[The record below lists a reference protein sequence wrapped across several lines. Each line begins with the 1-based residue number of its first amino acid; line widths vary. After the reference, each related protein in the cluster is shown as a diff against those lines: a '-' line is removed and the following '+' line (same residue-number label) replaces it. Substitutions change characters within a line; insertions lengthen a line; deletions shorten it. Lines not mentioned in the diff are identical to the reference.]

1 LDFINY
7 KNNYIIRNYW
17 SELFNNEERQKDSKL
32 DYAIKKRETRKMKFI
47 NEHLNTEIVFDKNML
62 TEFDLNDTDVFIID
76 SNVFRLYKNLFK
88 PIKDQSRIFIY
99 EANEHAKN
107 NDSLKKIYKFLNTN
121 NVKRNN
127 IIIGIGGGITTDI
140 AAFAAS
146 TFKRGCRLILVP
158 TTLLG
163 MVDASIGGKTGINFE
178 NIKNGIGSFY
188 PAEKVI
194 INSDFLKTQIKAD
207 YKDGLVEIIKMSFLS
222 HSNLYKILYDEQ
234 NIEEI
239 IKEAIRTKLE
249 LCQKDLH
256 DKSSRR
262 LLNLGHTF
270 GHVLE
275 SISNYEISHGTAVAI
290 GIRAASRFSLQKRF
304 IDDKAYI
311 NIISRMNKYELPK
324 SFSRKYLA
332 LLLEQGI
339 SKLKQDKKADDK
351 INLILF
357 KDLDELFI
365 FQTDKYKE
373 IINTLKEFT
382 DV

>member
-1 LDFINY
+1 
-7 KNNYIIRNYW
+7 
-17 SELFNNEERQKDSKL
+17 
-32 DYAIKKRETRKMKFI
+32 MKFI
-47 NEHLNTEIVFDKNML
+47 NEHLNTEIVFNENIL
-62 TEFDLNDTDVFIID
+62 SALDLSDTGVFIID
-76 SNVFRLYKNLFK
+76 SNVFRLYNNLFK
-88 PIKDQSRIFIY
+88 LIKDQSRIFIY

-107 NDSLKKIYKFLNTN
+107 NDSLQKIYTFLNTN

-146 TFKRGCRLILVP
+146 TFKRGCRLVLIP

-163 MVDASIGGKTGINFE
+163 MVDASIGGKTGINYE

-194 INSDFLKTQIKAD
+194 INLDFLKTQTKAD
-207 YKDGLVEIIKMSFLS
+207 YRDGFVEIIKMSFLPQ
-222 HSNLYKILYDEQ
+222 SNLDKTLSGNK

-275 SISNYEISHGTAVAI
+275 SISNYETSHGAAVAI
-290 GIRAASRFSLQKRF
+290 GIRAAAKLSLQKEF
-304 IDDKAYI
+304 IDERAYNKI
-311 NIISRMNKYELPK
+311 LSRMNKYEFPI
-324 SFSRKYLA
+324 SFSKKYLA

-339 SKLKQDKKADDK
+339 PKLKQDKKADDK

-357 KDLDELFI
+357 KDLDELFV
-365 FQTDKYKE
+365 FQTDNYEE
-373 IINTLKEFT
+373 IVSTLKEFSDT
-382 DV
+382 KI